1 MKPKQSV
8 NQPVHHFNIGGLLIP
23 QEIARRKM
31 RGNDDN
37 VDDFTCTIIQQ
48 HQNDLTCIDETP
60 GQASQVT
67 KDLSQSNDSLSIK
80 MMNKPLP
87 VIVGFRRCS
96 LDHHSRHHYTT
107 ASGKDD
113 TTCTV
118 STSSSSL
125 TVATEETTRQPRRSS
140 LKSNSSTSRPPSTT
154 PKKCVTFSL
163 DVRVKEIEFRDQDYI
178 QAAWL
183 SKEER
188 QDIQYRARADLK
200 VIKHLTKHPEDKNTP
215 GFRAVRSNI
224 SLRGLEQFLSKRIQQ
239 CLILEQ
245 QDVIHSVLEAQE
257 LQFQCSSH
265 FGTLYGPEE
274 LAKVSAE
281 RSLPS
286 CERALRQGKEDQ
298 AAVLSYLGLS
308 TRKKKSAH
316 SHLRAERRSS
326 MPAAAPSSSSPHPYV
341 ETPSPSGTS
350 SDSSRS
356 LQTL

>member
-1 MKPKQSV
+1 MSLVNWMKPSV
-8 NQPVHHFNIGGLLIP
+8 NQPVHHSRSLIP
-23 QEIARRKM
+23 QAMARRKLQ
-31 RGNDDN
+31 GKY
-37 VDDFTCTIIQQ
+37 DFFTMTQQ
-48 HQNDLTCIDETP
+48 HQYQQHDVACSNETS

-67 KDLSQSNDSLSIK
+67 KDLSQRSDSLSSK
-80 MMNKPLP
+80 MMKSEHRP
-87 VIVGFRRCS
+87 VIMGFRRCS
-96 LDHHSRHHYTT
+96 LDHHARHHPI
-107 ASGKDD
+107 AVSSKDD
-113 TTCTV
+113 TTI

-125 TVATEETTRQPRRSS
+125 TVATEEMTRQPRRSS
-140 LKSNSSTSRPPSTT
+140 LKSSSSTSRPTRIT
-154 PKKCVTFSL
+154 PKKCVAFSR

-245 QDVIHSVLEAQE
+245 QDVIYSVLEAQE

-286 CERALRQGKEDQ
+286 CDRALRQGKEDE
-298 AAVLSYLGLS
+298 AAALSYLGLS
-308 TRKKKSAH
+308 TRKKSS
-316 SHLRAERRSS
+316 SHLHLPAERPSS
-326 MPAAAPSSSSPHPYV
+326 IPAAAPRAYK
-341 ETPSPSGTS
+341 ETPSPVAETS

-356 LQTL
+356 LKTL